1 MKTLAN
7 MKTRFLAL
15 MSVLII
21 TSGQAQIGGWDPEAY
36 EKAKNAVNE
45 FQVKNPGMQKHFDQ
59 AYGYVIFPTIGK
71 AAIGLGGAHGK
82 GIVFDQGE
90 PIGQAKMTQIS
101 WGLQLGGQA
110 YREVI
115 FFETEKALE
124 SFKKSD
130 FEFAAQASAV
140 ALKAG
145 ASADAAYE
153 NGVAV
158 YTMTKGGLMYEAS
171 IGGQK
176 FKYFPEDQSE

>member
-1 MKTLAN
+1 MKTLVN
-7 MKTRFLAL
+7 MKTLFLAL

-21 TSGQAQIGGWDPEAY
+21 TSGQAQIGGWDPEVY
-36 EKAKNAVNE
+36 GKAKKAVDE

-59 AYGYVIFPTIGK
+59 AYGYVVFPTIGK

-82 GIVFDQGE
+82 GIVFEQGE
-90 PIGQAKMTQIS
+90 PIGDAKMTQIS

-115 FFETEKALE
+115 FFETEEALA
-124 SFKKSD
+124 SFKENN
-130 FEFAAQASAV
+130 FEFAAQVSAV
-140 ALKAG
+140 ALTAG

-153 NGVAV
+153 KGVAV
-158 YTMTKGGLMYEAS
+158 FTMTKGGLMYEAS

-176 FKYFPEDQSE
+176 FKYFPEDRS